1 MGDILDDWSLD
12 DDEEFIDRGGQH
24 NAVKIDAEVIY
35 DLHEQ
40 GYNKKEMGEYL
51 GVSQPTLRS
60 KIAEIQGKQQLLLKY
75 RTLQALQLTDLQAR
89 VLDQITDEKIAE
101 APLRDLVFAYKILK
115 DKELVVDGK
124 PNEIKGLVGYL
135 IQLEKEDAAC
145 KEPIELDITPE
156 DHQYTEDG
164 EKLPDL

>member
-1 MGDILDDWSLD
+1 MDEIYEDWSLD
-12 DDEEFIDRGGQH
+12 EDEGFIDRGGAH
-24 NAVKIDAEVIY
+24 NPVTIDAEVIF

-51 GVSQPTLRS
+51 GISQPTLRR
-60 KIAEIQGKQQLLLKY
+60 KIREIQETQQILLKY
-75 RTLQALQLTDLQAR
+75 RTLQSLELTALQSR
-89 VLDQITDEKIAE
+89 VLEAISEEKINE
-101 APLRDLVFAYKILK
+101 APLRDLVFAFKILK

-145 KEPIELDITPE
+145 KDPIELDITPE
-156 DHQYTEDG
+156 DHQYTDEG